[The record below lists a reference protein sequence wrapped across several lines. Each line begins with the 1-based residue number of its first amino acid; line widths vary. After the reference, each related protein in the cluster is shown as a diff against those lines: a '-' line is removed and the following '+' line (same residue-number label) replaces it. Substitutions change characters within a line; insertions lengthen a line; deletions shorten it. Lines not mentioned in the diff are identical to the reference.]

1 MTIRPA
7 VAADLP
13 AISAIQAACPQAAQW
28 NCADYLKH
36 LCLVAD
42 TDGVPAGFLVG
53 RQVAPGEHEILN
65 LAVDPARRRHGIA
78 RSLLEA
84 AISPQQ
90 AWFLEV
96 RESNQAAIAL
106 YTAAGFRPS
115 GRREK
120 YFRDPTEAAIVMNLV
135 S

>member
-13 AISAIQAACPQAAQW
+13 ALSAIQAACPQAAQW

-42 TDGVPAGFLVG
+42 MDGVPAGFLVG

-65 LAVDPARRRHGIA
+65 LAVAPERRRQGIA
-78 RSLLEA
+78 RALLKA
-84 AISPQQ
+84 AMRPQQ

-106 YTAAGFRPS
+106 YSTAGFRSS
-115 GRREK
+115 GRREN
-120 YFRDPTEAAIVMNLV
+120 YFRDPTEAAIVMHLV